1 MFVCVCVC
9 FRCVVLFQDPLI
21 THIHTRG
28 LAGHFEE
35 SKQRIFHQ
43 LCELAI
49 FGPAVTALQSIC
61 LRQRGCVCVYQH
73 CQSLWCCGIQP
84 HLSYIFLWNNKPACK
99 ISDAEKVYV
108 AKIDIVGT
116 SAVHSFPINSVDSF
130 AIMEHAFQK
139 VWCR

>member
-1 MFVCVCVC
+1 MPLVLYLQEIANSLDDRINHVIVSPLRAFCVC

-49 FGPAVTALQSIC
+49 FGPVVTALQSIC
-61 LRQRGCVCVYQH
+61 LR
-73 CQSLWCCGIQP
+73 
-84 HLSYIFLWNNKPACK
+84 
-99 ISDAEKVYV
+99 
-108 AKIDIVGT
+108 
-116 SAVHSFPINSVDSF
+116 
-130 AIMEHAFQK
+130 
-139 VWCR
+139 